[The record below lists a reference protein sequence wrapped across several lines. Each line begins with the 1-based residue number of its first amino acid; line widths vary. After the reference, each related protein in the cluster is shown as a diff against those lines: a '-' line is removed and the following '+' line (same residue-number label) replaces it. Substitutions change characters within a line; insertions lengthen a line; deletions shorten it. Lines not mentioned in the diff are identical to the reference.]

1 MSEKTNYSKETFQQS
16 AIIGALQEFILDIP
30 KSNLS
35 KSDNPEV
42 EAKKL
47 IESAKVRAGFLSAML
62 AIPPGPLGLI
72 TIIPDLVSIW
82 KIQAQLVADISALY
96 GKTSYLTKETMAYCL
111 FKHGGMHLFKDI
123 VVRVGERLLIKRTS
137 LRVFQKVISSIGIK
151 VTQRV
156 IGKSISNWIPFVGA
170 ALIGVYSSSDTG
182 DIGNTT
188 LELMKS
194 DIQFS
199 GNEKEESNVAA

>member
-199 GNEKEESNVAA
+199 GNGKEESNVAA